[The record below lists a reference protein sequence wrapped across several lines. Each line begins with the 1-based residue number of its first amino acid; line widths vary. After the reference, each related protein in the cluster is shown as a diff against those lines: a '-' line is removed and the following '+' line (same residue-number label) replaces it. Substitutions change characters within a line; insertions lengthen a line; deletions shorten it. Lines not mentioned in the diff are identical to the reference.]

1 MKRYYIPKTLTA
13 EVVASPLLVVAGN
26 WFKWFDSATKAKRSS
41 PPVGIPTGRQRGT
54 RLGWTFS
61 PTDEYR
67 PRLVHNTYLEV
78 NQRYLH
84 FVVRR
89 LRDTHRSVLP
99 KLTQFIVYLYML
111 IPAPDYARFKTNHKI
126 GAPKGRLP

>member
-13 EVVASPLLVVAGN
+13 ERIASPLLVVSGN
-26 WFKWFDSATKAKRSS
+26 WFKWFDSATKAKRAS
-41 PPVGIPTGRQRGT
+41 PPVGIPTGRQRGN

-61 PTDEYR
+61 PTDEYG
-67 PRLVHNTYLEV
+67 PRLIHNTYLEV

-84 FVVRR
+84 LVVRR
-89 LRDTHRSVLP
+89 LRSTHISWSP
-99 KLTQFIVYLYML
+99 ALTQSLVYSYML
-111 IPAPDYARFKTNHKI
+111 IPAPDYARLKTNHKI